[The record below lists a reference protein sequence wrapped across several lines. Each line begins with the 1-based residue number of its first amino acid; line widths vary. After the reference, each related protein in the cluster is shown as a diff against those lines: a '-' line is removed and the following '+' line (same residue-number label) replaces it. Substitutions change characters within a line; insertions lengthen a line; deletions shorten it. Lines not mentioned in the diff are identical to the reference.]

1 MYLKSFVIEDIKCF
15 GRVPLDFLGANG
27 EVKRWSVILGENGT
41 GKSTL
46 LQAIAVALMG
56 PDPANRLRRPDG
68 WVRSGYTKGNL
79 VAEILS
85 GQGDQ
90 LTGGGRPRI
99 KAYKASYALTGA
111 VEVDIGGVLYDRPTV
126 VFSGTK
132 RQLNAL
138 KRGPLSEKSAGW
150 FAAGYGPFRRLRGGS
165 VDAIRL
171 MYPGQKEARFVTL
184 FREDAALEDLDDWLK
199 DLDHRTRENS
209 DAGRHARQ
217 VRDVVKT
224 VTGHLLPGGV
234 RLARI
239 GPDGA
244 FFNTPYSQETPMPE
258 LSDGYRSMLALAAD
272 LLRRLDE
279 TFESVEDWV
288 DGAGKIIAE
297 GVVLIDEL
305 DAHLHPVWQ
314 REIGFWLKERFP
326 NMQFIVATHSPFI
339 SQAADTDAIFVL
351 RQQVPEAD
359 RVAAYQDEPSVLG
372 WRVEQILHALF
383 NLSETRDP
391 ETERKM
397 RRYAELQARAATG
410 SLWDLAEL
418 NELAAWLDEHLS
430 PPGDTPEE
438 MRRYRDIQ
446 RQMEAFLQRHQE
458 SSNDASGKLPA
469 SAK

>member
-1 MYLKSFVIEDIKCF
+1 MYLSRFVIEDVKCF
-15 GRVPLDFLGANG
+15 GQVELDFLRHEG

-46 LQAIAVALMG
+46 LQAIAMALMG

-68 WVRSGYTKGNL
+68 WVRTGCMTGRL
-79 VAEILS
+79 VAEILP
-85 GQGDQ
+85 GQSDQ
-90 LTGGGRPRI
+90 LTGGGRPRTQTS
-99 KAYKASYALTGA
+99 YKASYAITGT
-111 VEVDIGGVLYDRPTV
+111 VEVDIGGVLYDRPTI
-126 VFSGTK
+126 VFDGT
-132 RQLNAL
+132 RSQLNAL

-165 VDAIRL
+165 VDATRL

-184 FREDAALEDLDDWLK
+184 FREDAALEDLDEWLK
-199 DLDHRTRENS
+199 NLDHRSNENS
-209 DAGRHARQ
+209 DVGKRARQ
-217 VRDVVKT
+217 VRDLVGT
-224 VTGHLLPGGV
+224 VTGHLLPEGV

-258 LSDGYRSMLALAAD
+258 LSDGYRAMLALAAD

-279 TFESVEDWV
+279 TFERTEDWV
-288 DGAGKIIAE
+288 DGEGKIVAE

-339 SQAADTDAIFVL
+339 PQAADTDAIFVL
-351 RQQVPEAD
+351 RQQMPEAD

-372 WRVEQILHALF
+372 WRVEQILHVLF
-383 NLSETRDP
+383 NLSGTRDP

-397 RRYAELQARAATG
+397 RRYAELQARAAAGT
-410 SLWDLAEL
+410 LWES
-418 NELAAWLDEHLS
+418 NELSELSAWLDAHLS
-430 PPGDTPEE
+430 PPGDTADE
-438 MRRYRDIQ
+438 MRKYRDIQ
-446 RQMEAFLQRHQE
+446 QQVEVLAQRLRG
-458 SSNDASGKLPA
+458 SGKNA
-469 SAK
+469 